1 MVEVLVCL
9 MSLYIDYLGA
19 GDGGV
24 TTQSF
29 YQPNM
34 VPLGEMVIIALTEL
48 LSGSSQNSGVFREL
62 GGAKLAGQLVQ
73 HQDTR
78 DPGLGLLQQL
88 VIAAGPGG
96 DDDMTSLL
104 DLLHSCKSTD
114 LSLKT
119 DVLRCLVGCLKE
131 SHRCRTVFRRIGGFV
146 YIMSVLVGLEG
157 SLAEDKSDSHWTNV
171 DRRSIFSLLHQIFAT
186 LAVSMR
192 YEPANAKFFH
202 QEIVMASLGEAIKLL
217 GCFSN
222 HKTLQNIT
230 KKPDNDLLESFQIT
244 FASELPESA
253 KLMTIPNRIE
263 SCCILLRLL
272 HDLAIDKFRQRYRS
286 ACSTPSIKSQTSVN
300 QESVPTTPGTPNQ
313 KKKLPPLNLNQGK
326 TIEPILVHSGV
337 IVTILQLV
345 PGMYHDECPEVSAAF
360 QIFAAETIK
369 SVIRIEKNQQLMCDV
384 DFMSVIL
391 SNCKVALEDEAHLLH
406 SPFQYLLER
415 LAAQKLQSND
425 LREFLRLGHPLA
437 SLSDD
442 QVETMNKAAPAN
454 QRNVGGFVPLT
465 RVKTLVSM
473 TTPKDLHIQ
482 NNSIL
487 PPFIEFDMSSEGFGC
502 LYIPSLSPQSSHT
515 ASVVGVNSLASQES
529 SVVGGLGLGDRLF
542 PPTTGLTYS
551 TWICIDKFSDP
562 RSDPHPVRILTLA
575 RNSKSAPDNHLV
587 CLAIAIS
594 TRDKAIIVSC
604 QESSTEQNNDWQ
616 PEFSGEW
623 GARVWFPDI
632 MKEGEWHHL
641 VFVFSKQVIKN
652 SSFTLYINGQ
662 SVASSKMHYMTQNPG
677 GSTLNSNTTQSVYGW
692 IGTPPAWRRPSKL
705 CWKQGPCFMFED
717 VASPSMAS
725 LIYRLGPHYLGSLQ
739 APQISNT
746 GEVLT
751 SQISE
756 EKMIIGLNSVA
767 MTEMT
772 LSKIRKVY
780 SKVDNKSI
788 AKQLGMT
795 THENATPIRV
805 IHNSSGHLLGPA
817 RSLGGVVIGY
827 LGVRVFNPQPV
838 SKVIQTVGGCN
849 VLLGLIAMAR
859 DVESLYAGVKALV
872 CVLKSNP
879 FSRSEMEHINGYQ
892 VLAMLLRK
900 KSTFLNSHILHLIFT
915 LVGTIDS
922 NKEVSGIPNLPAFRD
937 LLCDLQLWHEA
948 PAEVEKSLF
957 EHFFELISDSGLQRS
972 SGNIKILREYH
983 LVEKLLVILKK
994 SESSSSTTL
1003 TLLNV
1008 LHALL
1013 CSSPRV
1019 TDVICFVQFTAA
1031 TLLTTV
1037 DDEKSINLVPGSDG
1051 TECSNQG
1058 TGLSPEESMIILR
1071 NRCLKLFF
1079 SLLYMGKKINHKYC
1093 EDIIS
1098 IVGFDWVQLFLLPR
1112 LHQTTIIWALRIT
1125 MTLLSIPSLLAKFRE
1140 GTSNGGWL
1148 MKSELVLQNKMGAAL
1163 GQVSSTNKIK
1173 QMRIRQD
1180 IFIIPGFQM
1189 FNWLMPKH
1197 IAIPEVYFLLLAMVL
1212 GQPVKTL
1219 PDRVKL
1225 DLDSIYNYIFGKSSS
1240 EVMNSDLGSRA
1251 TLCGE
1256 AMCAVLCMVRT
1267 MLNNETKNPEK
1278 LPDWLK
1284 EYPVTLTQFLFYLY
1298 HNVHDFMPV
1307 FMSSNVL
1314 TTLAGTLF
1322 PMITPSTPVASPAGS
1337 PVHQAAKPPT
1347 PTSPAV
1353 ERPELLHLPSMDDSL
1368 TNHPAKRNVMNF
1380 LKVLVVDSLS
1390 LATSPKQPPVIDS
1403 LLDAQP
1409 EHSSLAQQNRFQ
1421 TDLLTLIMDHLVAAD
1436 ILIGEQAALPIV
1448 PGGSANHIA
1457 PNVFY
1462 LASRL
1467 VDKLWQQVFKKNA
1480 DEVFQFILKLISQA
1494 KRRSGTS
1501 MLSLEGIFRCLNRTI
1516 LYMLSRPIRGV
1527 ADQTAIME
1535 VLHKLMTNRSI
1546 VFSRDNPEIEF
1557 FGCLTY
1563 CLLQLTGGHTIPID
1577 GGTSKSKWHVSPT
1590 DGDLVDGNEVNQ
1602 HQGQN
1607 LLQTSATRVWEEMY
1621 FNKKSAIE
1629 EVSKIYFPYSNNTPT
1644 LDKVRE
1650 LLHEPLSK
1658 VWSQYVEMERKACYQ
1673 RIPAWEIHTHIQS
1686 RLQKGLTGLTGGLK
1700 RLTSVS
1706 GTSKAKKE
1714 EEKKIEMSALPYYEV
1729 EASTINHITIV
1740 SEVVEQHSTQR
1751 HQTEN
1756 HLLKFSEEEWLVT
1769 EGQLTRERGLWG
1781 PESESRLLKWQL
1793 DNTEGPS
1800 RMRKRLIRDE
1810 MFYYRYPYR
1819 SEQDS
1824 NEKPYKYKKP
1834 TSHDSKLWFEKH
1846 HNLSLFEREEKALE
1860 LEYDDCDI
1868 AVQDQTSNL
1877 SIDEQIRE
1885 IGFKGLRSAPM
1896 DVDEDE
1902 DEEEEE
1908 EKVEES
1914 EKKEESSENGSEN
1927 QSTTNEQQNPNAIE
1941 EFSSAYQTVMRL
1953 LENGEKIVSMYRTA
1967 RIQGLDIVEG
1977 LLLFGKDHFYVI
1989 DGFTIVNHR
1998 EVHDIDFIPANQYD
2012 PIIPTVPGQVP
2023 KIKPKRQVSKFS
2035 FDEVKEV
2042 HKRRYL
2048 LQPIAVEVFTTNGQ
2062 NYLLSFQKQYRSK
2075 VYQKFS
2081 LMATNILENA
2091 ALSVSGQGRSA
2102 NVEQATGL
2110 FSSLIGETSVTQRWV
2125 RGEISNFQYLM
2136 SLNTLAGRSYNDLMQ
2151 YPVFPWVLAD
2161 YDSEELDLT
2170 NPNTFRD
2177 LSKPMG
2183 AQTASRLDQFKKRYR
2198 DWDDAG
2204 TDSPPYHYG
2213 THYSSAMI
2221 VSSYLVRVEPFTQ
2234 HFLHLQGGHFD
2245 LADRMFHSIKEAWES
2260 SSKNNMAD
2268 VRELIPEFFY
2278 LPDFLVNRNN
2288 FDLGTKQNGEALHD
2302 IHLPA
2307 WAKNDTKEFIR
2318 VHREALESDYVSA
2331 NLHKWI
2337 DLIFGYRQQG
2347 EAAIESSNVYHHL
2360 FYEGNVDI
2368 FSIDDPMQRNA
2379 TIGFINNFGQIPK
2392 QLFKKA
2398 HPAKKLLSRPVGD
2411 QSGIPVNS
2419 KIFFHNLT
2427 NLRPSMNPVKEVK
2440 GPVGEIQQSERLIYA
2455 VEQHKV
2461 LVPGNCNRYLAWGFA
2476 DQSFRLCAYDTD
2488 KAIFVCEPNYLVG
2501 EVLTCVCPNPR
2512 LVLTAGNSDS
2522 EILIQLII

>member
-1 MVEVLVCL
+1 
-9 MSLYIDYLGA
+9 MS
-19 GDGGV
+19 
-24 TTQSF
+24 
-29 YQPNM
+29 
-34 VPLGEMVIIALTEL
+34 E
-48 LSGSSQNSGVFREL
+48 QNS
-62 GGAKLAGQLVQ
+62 
-73 HQDTR
+73 
-78 DPGLGLLQQL
+78 
-88 VIAAGPGG
+88 
-96 DDDMTSLL
+96 
-104 DLLHSCKSTD
+104 
-114 LSLKT
+114 
-119 DVLRCLVGCLKE
+119 
-131 SHRCRTVFRRIGGFV
+131 
-146 YIMSVLVGLEG
+146 
-157 SLAEDKSDSHWTNV
+157 
-171 DRRSIFSLLHQIFAT
+171 
-186 LAVSMR
+186 
-192 YEPANAKFFH
+192 
-202 QEIVMASLGEAIKLL
+202 
-217 GCFSN
+217 
-222 HKTLQNIT
+222 
-230 KKPDNDLLESFQIT
+230 
-244 FASELPESA
+244 
-253 KLMTIPNRIE
+253 
-263 SCCILLRLL
+263 
-272 HDLAIDKFRQRYRS
+272 
-286 ACSTPSIKSQTSVN
+286 
-300 QESVPTTPGTPNQ
+300 
-313 KKKLPPLNLNQGK
+313 
-326 TIEPILVHSGV
+326 
-337 IVTILQLV
+337 
-345 PGMYHDECPEVSAAF
+345 
-360 QIFAAETIK
+360 
-369 SVIRIEKNQQLMCDV
+369 
-384 DFMSVIL
+384 
-391 SNCKVALEDEAHLLH
+391 
-406 SPFQYLLER
+406 
-415 LAAQKLQSND
+415 
-425 LREFLRLGHPLA
+425 
-437 SLSDD
+437 
-442 QVETMNKAAPAN
+442 
-454 QRNVGGFVPLT
+454 
-465 RVKTLVSM
+465 
-473 TTPKDLHIQ
+473 
-482 NNSIL
+482 
-487 PPFIEFDMSSEGFGC
+487 
-502 LYIPSLSPQSSHT
+502 
-515 ASVVGVNSLASQES
+515 
-529 SVVGGLGLGDRLF
+529 
-542 PPTTGLTYS
+542 
-551 TWICIDKFSDP
+551 
-562 RSDPHPVRILTLA
+562 
-575 RNSKSAPDNHLV
+575 
-587 CLAIAIS
+587 
-594 TRDKAIIVSC
+594 
-604 QESSTEQNNDWQ
+604 DWQ
-616 PEFSGEW
+616 PEWGGDW

-641 VFVFSKQVIKN
+641 VFVFSKQIVKN
-652 SSFTLYINGQ
+652 SSFTLFINGQ
-662 SVASSKMHYMTQNPG
+662 QVASSKVHYIPAQPGAGAGAGSSSAPG
-677 GSTLNSNTTQSVYGW
+677 GGTSTQSVFGW
-692 IGTPPAWRRPSKL
+692 IGSPPCWRRPSRL

-717 VASPSMAS
+717 VATGSMAS
-725 LIYRLGPHYLGSLQ
+725 LLYRLGPHYLGSLQ
-739 APQISNT
+739 APQVSNT

-751 SQISE
+751 SQIAE

-805 IHNSSGHLLGPA
+805 IHNSAGHLLGPA

-849 VLLGLIAMAR
+849 VLMGLIAMAR

-879 FSRSEMEHINGYQ
+879 FSRSEMEQINGYQ
-892 VLAMLLRK
+892 MLAMLLRK
-900 KSTFLNSHILHLIFT
+900 KSTFINSHILHLIFT

-948 PAEVEKSLF
+948 PPEVEKSLF
-957 EHFFELISDSGLQRS
+957 EHFFELISDSGLQKS
-972 SGNIKILREYH
+972 ASNIRILREYH

-994 SESSSSTTL
+994 SESASSTTL

-1031 TLLTTV
+1031 TLLTHV
-1037 DDEKSINLVPGSDG
+1037 EDEKKVQLVPGSDG
-1051 TECSNQG
+1051 TECSNTG
-1058 TGLSPEESMIILR
+1058 SGLSQEESMIILR

-1079 SLLYMGKKINHKYC
+1079 SLLHMGKKINQKYC
-1093 EDIIS
+1093 EDIIT

-1219 PDRVKL
+1219 PESVKL

-1240 EVMNSDLGSRA
+1240 EVLSSDLASRA

-1267 MLNNETKNPEK
+1267 MLNNDTRNND

-1307 FMSSNVL
+1307 FMSNNVL
-1314 TTLAGTLF
+1314 TTMAGTLF
-1322 PMITPSTPVASPAGS
+1322 PVVS
-1337 PVHQAAKPPT
+1337 PPT
-1347 PTSPAV
+1347 PVTSPLGSPQHQPSSKASSSSPEV

-1390 LATSPKQPPVIDS
+1390 LATSPKQPPVIDA
-1403 LLDAQP
+1403 LLDTQP

-1480 DEVFQFILKLISQA
+1480 DEVFQFVLKLISQA

-1501 MLSLEGIFRCLNRTI
+1501 MLSLEGIFRCLNRTV
-1516 LYMLSRPIRGV
+1516 LYMLSRPVRGV

-1563 CLLQLTGGHTIPID
+1563 CLLQLTAGQTIPID
-1577 GGTSKSKWHVSPT
+1577 GGNSKSKWHVSPT
-1590 DGDLVDGNEVNQ
+1590 DHGDLQDNEEVNQ

-1629 EVSKIYFPYSNNTPT
+1629 EVSKVYFPYSNKTPT
-1644 LDKVRE
+1644 LESCRE

-1686 RLQKGLTGLTGGLK
+1686 RLQKGLTGITGGLK

-1706 GTSKAKKE
+1706 GQTKAKKE
-1714 EEKKIEMSALPYYEV
+1714 EEKKIEMSALPYSEV
-1729 EASTINHITIV
+1729 EAATVNHITIV
-1740 SEVVEQHSTQR
+1740 AEVVDQHSTQR
-1751 HQTEN
+1751 HQTED

-1781 PESESRLLKWQL
+1781 PESESKLLKWQL

-1819 SEQDS
+1819 SEQEM

-1846 HNLSLFEREEKALE
+1846 HSLSLFEREEKALE

-1868 AVQDQTSNL
+1868 AVQDKSNL
-1877 SIDEQIRE
+1877 TIDEQIRE

-1896 DVDEDE
+1896 DMDDDDEDE
-1902 DEEEEE
+1902 TE
-1908 EKVEES
+1908 EKVEET
-1914 EKKEESSENGSEN
+1914 ENKDEAADNGNGSSEN
-1927 QSTTNEQQNPNAIE
+1927 QSVSSEQQNPNAIE

-2035 FDEVKEV
+2035 FDDVKEV

-2048 LQPIAVEVFTTNGQ
+2048 LQPIAVEVFTNNGQ
-2062 NYLLSFQKQYRSK
+2062 NYLLSFQKQYRNK

-2081 LMATNILENA
+2081 LMTTNLLENA

-2102 NVEQATGL
+2102 NVEQ
-2110 FSSLIGETSVTQRWV
+2110 V
-2125 RGEISNFQYLM
+2125 R
-2136 SLNTLAGRSYNDLMQ
+2136 
-2151 YPVFPWVLAD
+2151 
-2161 YDSEELDLT
+2161 
-2170 NPNTFRD
+2170 
-2177 LSKPMG
+2177 
-2183 AQTASRLDQFKKRYR
+2183 
-2198 DWDDAG
+2198 
-2204 TDSPPYHYG
+2204 
-2213 THYSSAMI
+2213 
-2221 VSSYLVRVEPFTQ
+2221 
-2234 HFLHLQGGHFD
+2234 
-2245 LADRMFHSIKEAWES
+2245 HS
-2260 SSKNNMAD
+2260 
-2268 VRELIPEFFY
+2268 F
-2278 LPDFLVNRNN
+2278 
-2288 FDLGTKQNGEALHD
+2288 
-2302 IHLPA
+2302 
-2307 WAKNDTKEFIR
+2307 
-2318 VHREALESDYVSA
+2318 
-2331 NLHKWI
+2331 
-2337 DLIFGYRQQG
+2337 
-2347 EAAIESSNVYHHL
+2347 
-2360 FYEGNVDI
+2360 
-2368 FSIDDPMQRNA
+2368 
-2379 TIGFINNFGQIPK
+2379 
-2392 QLFKKA
+2392 
-2398 HPAKKLLSRPVGD
+2398 
-2411 QSGIPVNS
+2411 
-2419 KIFFHNLT
+2419 
-2427 NLRPSMNPVKEVK
+2427 
-2440 GPVGEIQQSERLIYA
+2440 
-2455 VEQHKV
+2455 
-2461 LVPGNCNRYLAWGFA
+2461 
-2476 DQSFRLCAYDTD
+2476 
-2488 KAIFVCEPNYLVG
+2488 
-2501 EVLTCVCPNPR
+2501 
-2512 LVLTAGNSDS
+2512 
-2522 EILIQLII
+2522 